1 MLISPTDILILRASC
16 FKENK
21 PEIIYDLYHDDSEFK
36 KFFSNKH
43 EYAEHFKTILSNLT
57 HSGIK
62 IITEQTK
69 HKLSEVKY
77 VEHFVDIRN
86 ELLTY
91 YCKSYF
97 KMQDEQ
103 WLIFKEIKELKGR
116 S

>member
-1 MLISPTDILILRASC
+1 MSISPTDILILRATC

-21 PEIIYDLYHDDSEFK
+21 PEIIFDLYHEESEFK
-36 KFFSNKH
+36 KIFGCKH
-43 EYAEHFKTILSNLT
+43 EYAEHFKNVLSNLT

-62 IITEQTK
+62 IISEQTK

-77 VEHFVDIRN
+77 IEHFVDNQN
-86 ELLTY
+86 ELLIY

-97 KMQDEQ
+97 KIQDGE

-116 S
+116 A